1 MSFHAAKTA
10 LHNNADS
17 SRLKPRT

>member
-1 MSFHAAKTA
+1 MSFHAAKAA